1 MNGKIGMRA
10 FSVLLALLLVSVMM
24 VPVVAMDA
32 KTPDI
37 EKLDIV
43 DTETLQKRSPS
54 FISELRSKGC
64 SEEEIAEAIRSLP
77 QVSYLDG
84 WTEADDKRVSPLL
97 QQARDEVNYSMH
109 GEIDP
114 LTEDSVSAVKMCS
127 SGIWLFDTVFQGVN
141 GWVHPGPMECSSDGT
156 RRQFLTTHL
165 GKKIGTTDNWIEI
178 GIETF
183 CDDPNPARYH
193 VFTYDNNDVVQQM
206 RVHANLTNG
215 DRDYNFEIYVSD
227 VQYPEGYP
235 YMILWEGQVVRV
247 GHVPFAE
254 GDLNEVHEYV
264 RNDPGSFSD
273 VSTSYV
279 WDSYVYYDGYGVWW
293 NEQLDAQLAHPTY
306 LNADTQEGVYGD
318 FYRPWWSNAYRIDT
332 WIA

>member
-1 MNGKIGMRA
+1 MTE
-10 FSVLLALLLVSVMM
+10 SV
-24 VPVVAMDA
+24 
-32 KTPDI
+32 
-37 EKLDIV
+37 
-43 DTETLQKRSPS
+43 
-54 FISELRSKGC
+54 
-64 SEEEIAEAIRSLP
+64 
-77 QVSYLDG
+77 
-84 WTEADDKRVSPLL
+84 
-97 QQARDEVNYSMH
+97 
-109 GEIDP
+109 
-114 LTEDSVSAVKMCS
+114 
-127 SGIWLFDTVFQGVN
+127 
-141 GWVHPGPMECSSDGT
+141 
-156 RRQFLTTHL
+156 
-165 GKKIGTTDNWIEI
+165 
-178 GIETF
+178 

-193 VFTYDNNDVVQQM
+193 VFTYDNNNISRPMVV
-206 RVHANLTNG
+206 HSNLTNG

-279 WDSYVYYDGYGVWW
+279 CDSYVYYDGYGVWW
-293 NEQLDAQLAHPTY
+293 NEQLDAQLAHPTQ
-306 LNADTQEGVYGD
+306 LHADTQESVYGD

>member
-1 MNGKIGMRA
+1 MTE
-10 FSVLLALLLVSVMM
+10 SV
-24 VPVVAMDA
+24 
-32 KTPDI
+32 
-37 EKLDIV
+37 
-43 DTETLQKRSPS
+43 
-54 FISELRSKGC
+54 
-64 SEEEIAEAIRSLP
+64 
-77 QVSYLDG
+77 
-84 WTEADDKRVSPLL
+84 
-97 QQARDEVNYSMH
+97 
-109 GEIDP
+109 
-114 LTEDSVSAVKMCS
+114 
-127 SGIWLFDTVFQGVN
+127 
-141 GWVHPGPMECSSDGT
+141 
-156 RRQFLTTHL
+156 
-165 GKKIGTTDNWIEI
+165 
-178 GIETF
+178 

-193 VFTYDNNDVVQQM
+193 VFTYDNNDMVQQM

-215 DRDYNFEIYVSD
+215 DRDYNFEIYVSG

-254 GDLNEVHEYV
+254 GDLNEVHEYI

-318 FYRPWWSNAYRIDT
+318 FYKPWWSNAYRIDT
-332 WIA
+332 WITCTYGLHRSLQ